1 MGPNPHQSPVTIT
14 NDITV
19 CPKAEANFH
28 SGGYLP
34 SESEENYLRA
44 IWKLAGDDDSNW
56 IPTGLVAE
64 RVGVSPPSATSM
76 VQQLCDRGW
85 LDHKRYGGVR
95 LTSEGRMLAV
105 QTVRRHRILETY
117 LSKILGVPWDRVDSE
132 VERLEHSV
140 SEDLICRMEE
150 ALGFPDRDPH
160 GSPIPD
166 RQGVLP
172 TRQDLFLDLAPLAT
186 SLEIVRVEDALPEV
200 LHWLGERG
208 IRPGVVVTVES
219 REPAGGPVLLKLPGR
234 ESAFAISGKL
244 ARSISVTRVG

>member
-1 MGPNPHQSPVTIT
+1 M
-14 NDITV
+14 
-19 CPKAEANFH
+19 
-28 SGGYLP
+28 P

-85 LDHKRYGGVR
+85 LDHKRYHGVR
-95 LTSEGRMLAV
+95 LTSEGRELAV

-117 LSKILGVPWDRVDSE
+117 LSEILGVPWDRVDSE

-150 ALGFPDRDPH
+150 ALDFPDRDPH

-166 RQGVLP
+166 RDGKLP
-172 TRQDLFLDLAPLAT
+172 SQQDLFLDQA
-186 SLEIVRVEDALPEV
+186 SLSKELKIVRVEDALPEV

-208 IRPGVVVTVES
+208 VRPGVAVTVES
-219 REPAGGPVLLKLPGR
+219 REPAGGPVLLRVPGQ
-234 ESAFAISGKL
+234 EPALAISVEL
-244 ARSISVTRVG
+244 ARSIRVVELD